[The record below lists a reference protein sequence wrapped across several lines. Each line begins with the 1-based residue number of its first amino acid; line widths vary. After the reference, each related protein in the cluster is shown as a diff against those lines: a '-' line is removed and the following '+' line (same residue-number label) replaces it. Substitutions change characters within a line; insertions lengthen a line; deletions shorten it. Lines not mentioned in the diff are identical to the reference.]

1 MTCNQQHR
9 CSPDHAHSRLHN
21 FAYRNG
27 EGVGDRE
34 GGERG
39 QVLISCKGGKGPW
52 HRRKHCFGGIFASR
66 AGDLAP
72 REIDLQPRLTLGC
85 LKVKTWHKDTNGSA
99 LYMNLINLTGR
110 VQEPHRGRARF
121 FQKLIFYMVPRP
133 KLMFFM

>member
-99 LYMNLINLTGR
+99 LYMNLINLTG
-110 VQEPHRGRARF
+110 ADAN
-121 FQKLIFYMVPRP
+121 MVCLNTPIVSALRTTWWGQP
-133 KLMFFM
+133 TYTVV